1 MYFVGCL
8 LTAIAVLQ
16 NSPEIWASTA
26 LAAVA
31 FFMVISLY
39 LPAEQKKVRHKWL
52 KGVGERLGHLGDDIG
67 P

>member
-16 NSPEIWASTA
+16 SSPEIWASIA
-26 LAAVA
+26 LAAAA

-39 LPAEQKKVRHKWL
+39 LLGEQKKMRPKWL
-52 KGVGERLGHLGDDIG
+52 NRVGEQLGYLGDDIAA
-67 P
+67 